1 MKIVRRFK
9 GHSGSSVYL
18 VEKDNKHYVYKNV
31 DNAEQCVEV
40 LKGLPFPVPEIIE
53 VGKDFIL
60 MEYLPGLDMKQYLTY
75 AGSSEI
81 KQLTNFL
88 VDYIT
93 SSFETSSQ
101 YDFGKELWE
110 KYSQI
115 KDHADIITHV
125 AKIPTD
131 LPKGIVHGDLTLENI
146 IFYNNKFYFI
156 DAHPTN
162 LNSIYF
168 DANKLR
174 QDINGLW
181 FVREETDLV
190 NYAVSCNLIYSTL
203 LKKFDNLFNDNIY
216 AFMLARILPY
226 CKRDLERNLVLAEIK
241 KCKL

>member
-1 MKIVRRFK
+1 MKVVRKFK

-31 DNAEQCVEV
+31 DNAEQHVEV
-40 LKGLPFPVPEIIE
+40 LKGLPFSTPEIIE
-53 VGKDFIL
+53 IGNDFIL
-60 MEYLPGLDMKQYLTY
+60 MEYLPGLEMKQYLTY
-75 AGSSEI
+75 AGPNEI

-88 VDYIT
+88 IDYIT
-93 SSFETSSQ
+93 FSFDTSSQ
-101 YDFGKELWE
+101 YDFSRELWS

-115 KDHADIITHV
+115 REHADIITHV
-125 AKIPTD
+125 AKIPTI
-131 LPKGIVHGDLTLENI
+131 LPKGTVHGDFTLENI

-156 DAHPTN
+156 DAHCTN

-181 FVREETDLV
+181 FAREETNPI
-190 NYAVSCNLIYSTL
+190 NYSVSCNLIYSTL
-203 LKKFDNLFNDNIY
+203 SKKFNNLFNDNIY

-226 CKRDLERNLVLAEIK
+226 CKRELERHLVLAEIK